1 MTGLDET
8 YLRNMKRSEVL
19 KQEFLR
25 CDSKE
30 DISEKQN
37 MVQETFLKASIGAN
51 EPMYVNQP
59 IYETI
64 DGLIIQALYSEPLD
78 NKESVYS
85 EPVGAN
91 EPTYANESI
100 YETIDEEACIQALYS
115 EPLDNKESVYSEPVG
130 ANEPIYETLRFQKSD
145 VTESQQKTE
154 LVISNKSLLK
164 IEGKFKKKDNKN
176 LQNIVDWSQ
185 SSDTN
190 NFDIYFKLILKDLKK
205 LKSSSSKLAA
215 FLYILDST
223 KDLNQ
228 IDSKKLYKTLPR
240 KYKKLIKKSNPKFS
254 VNMRSPESLKSI
266 DSIRAHLKERS
277 IFIKAEPF
285 PLKNR
290 I

>member
-64 DGLIIQALYSEPLD
+64 DGLI
-78 NKESVYS
+78 
-85 EPVGAN
+85 
-91 EPTYANESI
+91 
-100 YETIDEEACIQALYS
+100 IQALYS

-254 VNMRSPESLKSI
+254 IDMRSAESLKTI
-266 DSIRAHLKERS
+266 GSIRAHLKERS